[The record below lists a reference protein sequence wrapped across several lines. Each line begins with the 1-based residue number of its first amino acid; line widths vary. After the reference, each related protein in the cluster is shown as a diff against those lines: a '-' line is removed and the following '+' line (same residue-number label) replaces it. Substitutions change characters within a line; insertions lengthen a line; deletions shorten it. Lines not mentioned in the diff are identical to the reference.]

1 MPKFSKHIREE
12 IKYKY
17 SLTDKKGNK
26 VYLQKELAEEY
37 NTSRRNIV
45 AFSKGF
51 NTITEY
57 YEDLSKKGGYESY
70 ADYRNTLYLIKNK
83 NLERIIR
90 K

>member
-1 MPKFSKHIREE
+1 MPKFPKHIREE
-12 IKYKY
+12 IKNKY
-17 SLTDKKGNK
+17 GLRDEEGNR

-37 NTSRRNIV
+37 KTSRRNIV